1 MNHNIVS
8 VSGGK
13 DSTATLLLAIER
25 NAENL
30 QAVFCDTGHEH
41 PEVYGYLDYLEV
53 RLGLVIRRVKPDFSE
68 QVIRKRDV
76 VLTKWRDEGVSEQI
90 IERAIVALQPTGN
103 PFLDL
108 CLWKGRFPSTMARFC
123 TEELKRNPMQQQV
136 LFPLLEDHKT
146 EEVWSWQGVR
156 ADESASRSKLPEKD
170 EVRDGLINYR
180 PILTWTA
187 QDVFE
192 FHRKHGVKWNPL
204 YEQGLS
210 RVGCMPCIMC
220 RKDELREI
228 ANRWPEEIERVA
240 EWERLVSMAS
250 KRGASSFYG
259 PRIAGGGQSVEM
271 MTHEEAQEL
280 LNINR
285 VVDWSMTGRGG
296 KTFDMFARLAP
307 DVGCS
312 SAYGLCD
319 NPVFDPSSITA
330 IQPQKAGEAA

>member
-1 MNHNIVS
+1 MKFNVIA

-13 DSTATLLLAIER
+13 DSTATLLLALER
-25 NAENL
+25 QAENV

-41 PEVYGYLDYLEV
+41 PAVYEYLDYLDS
-53 RLGLVIRRVKPDFSE
+53 RLGISIRHIKPDFSA
-68 QVIRKRDV
+68 QIGRKLMTV
-76 VLTKWRDEGVSEQI
+76 MTKWASEGIDRNIIQRASE
-90 IERAIVALQPTGN
+90 VLKPTGN

-108 CLWKGRFPSTMARFC
+108 CLLKGRFPSAMARFC
-123 TEELKRNPMQQQV
+123 TEELKRNPMRDQV
-136 LFPLLEDHKT
+136 LNPLLENPLT
-146 EEVWSWQGVR
+146 EEVWCWQGIR
-156 ADESASRSKLPEKD
+156 ADESKKRSTLPEMD
-170 EVRDGLINYR
+170 EPRDGLINYR

-187 QDVFE
+187 QDVFD

-228 ANRWPEEIERVA
+228 ANRFPEEIERVA

-259 PRIAGGGQSVEM
+259 PRVAGGESIEM

-280 LNINR
+280 LNIHR

-307 DVGCS
+307 DEGCS

-319 NPVFDPSSITA
+319 KPTLDEDQVIFVKPEI
-330 IQPQKAGEAA
+330 

>member
-1 MNHNIVS
+1 MNHNVIS

-146 EEVWSWQGVR
+146 EEVWSWQGAR
-156 ADESASRSKLPEKD
+156 ADESTSRSKLPEKD

-259 PRIAGGGQSVEM
+259 PRVAGGGQSVEM

-296 KTFDMFARLAP
+296 KTFDMFARLVP

-319 NPVFDPSSITA
+319 NPVFERSGA
-330 IQPQKAGEAA
+330 IATQGRVA

>member
-1 MNHNIVS
+1 MIHNVVS

-13 DSTATLLLAIER
+13 DSTATLLLAIESG
-25 NAENL
+25 AENL
-30 QAVFCDTGHEH
+30 KAAFCDTGHEH
-41 PEVYGYLDYLEV
+41 PEVYGYLDYLEQKV
-53 RLGLVIRRVKPDFSE
+53 GVTIRRVKPDFSS
-68 QVIRKRDV
+68 QVLRKRELV
-76 VLTKWRDEGVSEQI
+76 VTKWRDEGVSESI
-90 IERAIVALQPTGN
+90 IERAVSVLKPTGN

-136 LFPLLEDHKT
+136 LFPLLEDHET
-146 EEVWSWQGVR
+146 SEVWCWQGVR

-180 PILTWTA
+180 PILTWSA

-220 RKDELREI
+220 RKDEIREI
-228 ANRWPEEIERVA
+228 ALRWPEEIDRVA

-259 PRIAGGGQSVEM
+259 PRVAGGGQSVEM
-271 MTHEEAQEL
+271 MTHEEAQDL

-319 NPVFDPSSITA
+319 GV
-330 IQPQKAGEAA
+330 

>member
-1 MNHNIVS
+1 MNHNIVAL
-8 VSGGK
+8 SGGK
-13 DSTATLLLAIER
+13 DSTATLLLALER
-25 NAENL
+25 QTENV

-41 PEVYGYLDYLEV
+41 PVIYEYLDYLNS
-53 RLGLVIRRVKPDFSE
+53 RLGIFIRHIKPDFSV
-68 QVIRKRDV
+68 QIGRKLMV
-76 VLTKWRDEGVSEQI
+76 VMTKWASEGVDRDIIQRASE
-90 IERAIVALQPTGN
+90 VLKPTGN

-108 CLWKGRFPSTMARFC
+108 CLLKGRFPSAMARFC
-123 TEELKRNPMQQQV
+123 TEELKRNPMQDQV
-136 LFPLLEDHKT
+136 LLPLLNDPAT
-146 EEVWSWQGVR
+146 EEVWCWQGVR
-156 ADESASRSKLPEKD
+156 ADESASRARLSETD
-170 EVRDGLINYR
+170 EPRDGLINYR

-192 FHRKHGVKWNPL
+192 FHRRHGVKWNPL

-259 PRIAGGGQSVEM
+259 PRVAGGGKSIEG
-271 MTHEEAQEL
+271 MTHEEAQDV

-285 VVDWSMTGRGG
+285 VVEWSMTGRGG

-319 NPVFDPSSITA
+319 NPVA
-330 IQPQKAGEAA
+330 